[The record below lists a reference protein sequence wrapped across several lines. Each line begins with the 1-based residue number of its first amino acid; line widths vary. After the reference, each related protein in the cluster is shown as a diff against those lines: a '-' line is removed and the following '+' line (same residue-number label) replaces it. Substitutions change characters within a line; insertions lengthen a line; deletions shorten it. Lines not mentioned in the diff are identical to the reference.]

1 MIENIRSMSGTGVL
15 ADRKAQAASLNFR
28 RFNLI
33 YGFNGS
39 GKSTLSR
46 TFASLQAGRLNPK
59 LPAGC
64 SFEFQL
70 SDGSVIRS
78 AGDLGGLEQNLLVF
92 NADFIEENLRWAE
105 AAANP
110 VFYIGRE
117 QAELAKELSE
127 TEAKLPAAKAH
138 ESATAEVQKVRAK
151 ALADFKTTQAK
162 LISGHLREPGRRYEA
177 PQLAKD
183 YDDLDVGDGAAL
195 DDVGLQVALQACAL
209 DQPMPTVA
217 SIAFAPSQIEA
228 SIKQVR
234 AFANQTYGAVVAR
247 DLQSHPAMI
256 VWVKQGHDYH
266 KEHSLTDCLLCGN
279 SISDDRR
286 NLLERA
292 LDDRLER
299 FLDAVGN
306 ARQSAEA
313 LAMELDRL
321 GTELPSAEAVSADLR
336 NEYVQAG
343 DALKA
348 EYSRSA
354 DILRQG
360 VRVLM
365 AKELRPTVSLDQ
377 GGLPTV
383 ASVDAATASLTQ
395 ALRRINDVIRQHNE
409 LSDGFKAHQAAAR
422 LAVRRHY
429 VADSKTSYQQ
439 LDHEA
444 TAALTAKTQ
453 AATAYAALQAKVAEL
468 RSAIQEHGPA
478 AEKMNK
484 LIASYLGH
492 SELSISAVKDGYEIH
507 RRGKIV
513 QGPPSEGEKTA
524 IAICYFI
531 SMLEAEGRSL
541 RRQIVVIDD
550 PISSLDTKALNFACA
565 LLLNRLKDA
574 EQVFILTHNQNCMNE
589 FKKAWKS
596 KARNDDHTKITAR
609 LLFLDVIV
617 DSKTGERRSTL
628 GEMSKFLR
636 EYDHEY
642 HFLADHLFRFERSRG
657 DEYPYGYM
665 MPNVLRRVLD
675 VFLAF
680 RSPGSNSPLQKLEG
694 LAKDFAFDVDQL
706 RALERLA
713 QVESHSDSLDDLMGF
728 SSMTL
733 EETRTA
739 ASALIAMMA
748 AVDADHL
755 NRLRGIC
762 GAPAA

>member
-1 MIENIRSMSGTGVL
+1 MSGTGVL
-15 ADRKAQAASLNFR
+15 ADRKAQAASLDFR
-28 RFNLI
+28 RYNLV

-46 TFASLQAGRLNPK
+46 TFASLQAGKLAAK

-64 SFEFQL
+64 SFEFEL
-70 SDGSVIRS
+70 SDGSTLKS
-78 AGDLGGLEQNLLVF
+78 GDGLGGLEKNVLVF
-92 NADFIEENLRWAE
+92 NADFVEENFRWSE
-105 AAANP
+105 GAANP
-110 VFYIGRE
+110 VFHLGRE

-127 TEAKLPAAKAH
+127 TEAKLPAAKAQ
-138 ESATAEVQKVRAK
+138 EVATAEVQKVKAK
-151 ALADFKTTQAK
+151 AFADFKTTHAK

-183 YDDLDVGDGAAL
+183 FDDLDVGVGAAL
-195 DDVGLQVALQACAL
+195 GADALQAAIQTCAL
-209 DQPMPTVA
+209 DQPMATLASVA
-217 SIAFAPSQIEA
+217 FDAGQIDA

-234 AFANQTYGAVVAR
+234 AFASETYGAVVAR
-247 DLQSHPAMI
+247 DLQAHAEMI

-266 KEHSLTDCLLCGN
+266 NAKSLSDCLLCGN
-279 SISDDRR
+279 PITDGRR
-286 NLLERA
+286 DLLERA

-299 FLDAVGN
+299 FLAAIGDA
-306 ARQSAEA
+306 RRTAEA
-313 LAMELDRL
+313 LASELDRL
-321 GTELPSAEAVSADLR
+321 GAALPVAEAVAADLR
-336 NEYVQAG
+336 KQYVPAA
-343 DALKA
+343 DALRA
-348 EYSRSA
+348 EFSRSA

-360 VRVLM
+360 ITVL
-365 AKELRPTVSLDQ
+365 KEKERRPTASLDQ
-377 GGLPTV
+377 SGVPAARTV
-383 ASVDAATASLTQ
+383 QAAMVSLGA
-395 ALRRINDVIRQHNE
+395 ALRRVNDVIREHNE
-409 LSDGFKAHQAAAR
+409 HADGFKAHQAAAR

-429 VADSKTSYQQ
+429 VAEAKPNYQA
-439 LDHEA
+439 LEGEA
-444 TAALTAKTQ
+444 SAALTAKT
-453 AATAYAALQAKVAEL
+453 AAERVHADLRAKVTEL

-524 IAICYFI
+524 IAICYFL

-541 RRQIVVIDD
+541 KKQIVVVDD

-565 LLLNRLKDA
+565 LLLSRLKDA
-574 EQVFILTHNQNCMNE
+574 EQIFVLTHNQHCMNE
-589 FKKAWKS
+589 FKKAWKG
-596 KARNDDHTKITAR
+596 KARNDDPAKVTAR
-609 LLFLDVIV
+609 LFFLDVTLNP
-617 DSKTGERRSTL
+617 KTGERVSTL

-642 HFLADHLFRFERSRG
+642 HFLADHLFRFERSKG
-657 DEYPYGYM
+657 DDYPYGYM

-694 LAKDFAFDVDQL
+694 LAKDFAFDMDQL

-713 QVESHSDSLDDLMGF
+713 QVESHSDSLDDLIGF

-733 EETRTA
+733 EETRAA
-739 ASALIAMMA
+739 ASAMIAMMA

-762 GAPAA
+762 GAPAS